1 MQDGLYRIGEVSRIT
16 GISRDTLHF
25 YDKIGLLTPE
35 YVGPENRYRYY
46 SRKNLWELDIITICR
61 SLDLPLERIREI
73 LSLRDNGKIAGILM
87 AYRQEALRRRDYYDR
102 VAADIQWYHDEIGQ
116 LDGWH
121 CPEGVRLETFP
132 ARTVVT
138 GAKKRGRESYHAN
151 LQRAARDLLQSYN
164 TIRRR
169 YGYVLDFGSLPGG
182 TVDPVQEYLILEDTD
197 LSGVKPENR
206 MTIPA
211 GEYAVAYLQ
220 IRDWKGD
227 FGPLMDFVRQTG
239 REPGAVYAEEMGL
252 QLFAYTGYPCRVL
265 VRLG

>member
-102 VAADIQWYHDEIGQ
+102 VAADIQWYHDEIGR

-182 TVDPVQEYLILEDTD
+182 TVDPVQEYLILEDAD

-220 IRDWKGD
+220 IRDW
-227 FGPLMDFVRQTG
+227 
-239 REPGAVYAEEMGL
+239 
-252 QLFAYTGYPCRVL
+252 
-265 VRLG
+265 

>member
-102 VAADIQWYHDEIGQ
+102 VAADIQWYHDEIGR

-132 ARTVVT
+132 ARTGSSPAPKS
-138 GAKKRGRESYHAN
+138 GAGNPTTPTS
-151 LQRAARDLLQSYN
+151 S
-164 TIRRR
+164 
-169 YGYVLDFGSLPGG
+169 GPPG
-182 TVDPVQEYLILEDTD
+182 TCC
-197 LSGVKPENR
+197 KA
-206 MTIPA
+206 TIPSAA
-211 GEYAVAYLQ
+211 GTAMSSILGVCPA
-220 IRDWKGD
+220 
-227 FGPLMDFVRQTG
+227 G
-239 REPGAVYAEEMGL
+239 RS
-252 QLFAYTGYPCRVL
+252 TRCRSI
-265 VRLG
+265 